1 MSVFAR
7 FNSEACD
14 IVGIGRFGLA
24 ASLSRDT
31 TAIFIIQT
39 SYEARDLVP

>member
-1 MSVFAR
+1 MFAR

-14 IVGIGRFGLA
+14 IVGSGKFRLA
-24 ASLSRDT
+24 ASLSGDT
-31 TAIFIIQT
+31 TAIFFIQT